1 MTTKNSTSGPV
12 SDPIAMEVY
21 NNRLMAIVESML
33 HILVRSSFSTNVKER
48 RDCSV
53 GLFDASGRVLAQTD
67 HTPLHLGSTVGAISC
82 LLQEFPIE
90 EIREGDAFM
99 CNDPYVAGG
108 THLPDITVVSPV
120 FHQGRIALFLANI
133 AHHSDVGGVV
143 PGSIS
148 GTSQTIFE
156 EGIRIPLVRIR
167 HGGKLQNDIVRLVTL
182 NTRDP
187 KEREL
192 DLGVQLATN
201 DRGVVMTQELLDHIG
216 EARFT
221 AIVADMLTYTRQRL
235 RNQLSALA
243 PKESSF
249 ISFLDDD
256 GIGDDPVKIAVR
268 VAVSDDKLLFD
279 FSGTGSQAAGAMNV
293 PFNAL
298 QATIVYCVKMMI
310 DPGLMPNHGIFDG
323 ISIKTPS
330 KSIVSPVHPAAVGAR
345 SITANKV
352 ARAVI
357 GALAQMLP
365 PDRGI
370 ASGQD
375 IVPGVCFAGQRSNGD
390 AYVYMETVGGG
401 SGGTAQ
407 VDGMDGVQL
416 HVTNTSNLPV
426 EALEHEYGLLVDEYA
441 LVEDSG
447 GAGKYRG
454 GLGIARQIAATE
466 DGVIFSVRSDGH
478 IYPAPGLRGG
488 QDGRC
493 ARILF
498 NVGSAEERELGSK
511 TSNLVLN
518 SGDSIRIETPG
529 GGGYGAI
536 EDRSDKQIFEDV
548 LDGKT
553 SLAFAKKG
561 YGASRT
567 EEILKKCEQAAFDA
581 VKGAKGA
588 DALARRSQP

>member
-1 MTTKNSTSGPV
+1 MTKKDSGSAPV

-21 NNRLMAIVESML
+21 NNRLMTIVEGML

-53 GLFDASGRVLAQTD
+53 GLFDATGRVLAQTV
-67 HTPLHLGSTVGAISC
+67 HTPLHLGSTVGAVSHLLKEFSPEQIS
-82 LLQEFPIE
+82 
-90 EIREGDAFM
+90 EGDAFM

-120 FHQGRIALFLANI
+120 FYNGRLSFFLANI

-148 GTSQTIFE
+148 GTAETIFA
-156 EGIRIPLVRIR
+156 EGIRIPIVRLR
-167 HGGKLQNDIVRLVTL
+167 YTGKVQDDIVRLVTL

-201 DRGVVMTQELLDHIG
+201 DRGIVMAQELLDQIG
-216 EARFT
+216 DHRLT
-221 AIVADMLTYTRQRL
+221 AAIADMIAYTRQRL
-235 RNQLSALA
+235 LNQLVAFTS
-243 PKESSF
+243 KEASYEA
-249 ISFLDDD
+249 FLDDD
-256 GIGDDPVKIAVR
+256 GIGDEPVRIAVR
-268 VAVSDDKLLFD
+268 ISVSGGKLLFD
-279 FSGTGSQAAGAMNV
+279 FSGTGPQAAGAMNV

-298 QATIVYCVKMMI
+298 QATVVYCVKMMI
-310 DPGLMPNHGIFDG
+310 DPGLMPNHGIFDC
-323 ISIKTPS
+323 IEIQTPGR
-330 KSIVSPVHPAAVGAR
+330 SIVSPAHPAAVGAR

-365 PDRGI
+365 QERGI

-375 IVPGVCFAGQRSNGD
+375 IVPGICFAGKRSNGD
-390 AYVYMETVGGG
+390 DYVYMETIGGG
-401 SGGTAQ
+401 SGGTAG
-407 VDGMDGVQL
+407 VDGMDGVQV

-426 EALEHEYGLLVDEYA
+426 EALEHEYNLLVDEYA
-441 LVEDSG
+441 LVEDSC
-447 GAGKYRG
+447 GAGRYRG

-466 DGVIFSVRSDGH
+466 DDVIFSVRSDGH
-478 IYPAPGLRGG
+478 IYPPPGLRGG

-493 ARILF
+493 AKILF
-498 NVGSAEERELGSK
+498 NSGSAEERELDSK
-511 TSNLVLN
+511 TTNFVLN

-529 GGGYGAI
+529 GGGYGPVG
-536 EDRSDKQIFEDV
+536 ERSDKQIVDDIENS
-548 LDGKT
+548 KT
-553 SLAFAKKG
+553 SLAFAKKA
-561 YGASRT
+561 YGTSRI
-567 EEILKKCEQAAFDA
+567 EQILEKSEQSAFDA
-581 VKGAKGA
+581 IKAA
-588 DALARRSQP
+588 E

>member
-1 MTTKNSTSGPV
+1 MTKKDSGSAPV
-12 SDPIAMEVY
+12 SDPISMEVY
-21 NNRLMAIVESML
+21 NNRLMTIVEGML

-53 GLFDASGRVLAQTD
+53 GLFDATGRVLAQTV
-67 HTPLHLGSTVGAISC
+67 HTPLHLGSTVGAVSH
-82 LLQEFPIE
+82 LLKEFSPE
-90 EIREGDAFM
+90 EISEGDAFM

-120 FHQGRIALFLANI
+120 FYNGKLSFFLANI

-148 GTSQTIFE
+148 GTAETIFA
-156 EGIRIPLVRIR
+156 EGIRIPIVRLR
-167 HGGKLQNDIVRLVTL
+167 HRGKVQNDIVRLVTL

-201 DRGVVMTQELLDHIG
+201 DRGIVMAQELLDHIG
-216 EARFT
+216 DDRLT
-221 AIVADMLTYTRQRL
+221 AAIADMIAYTRQRL
-235 RNQLSALA
+235 LNQLATFTS
-243 PKESSF
+243 KEAGYEA
-249 ISFLDDD
+249 FLDDD
-256 GIGDDPVKIAVR
+256 GIGDEPVRIAVR
-268 VAVSDDKLLFD
+268 ISVSGGKLLFD
-279 FSGTGSQAAGAMNV
+279 FSGTGPQAAGAMNI

-298 QATIVYCVKMMI
+298 QATVVYCVKMMI
-310 DPGLMPNHGIFDG
+310 DPGLMPNHGIFDCIG
-323 ISIKTPS
+323 IQTPGR
-330 KSIVSPVHPAAVGAR
+330 SIVSPAHPAAVGAR

-365 PDRGI
+365 QERGI

-375 IVPGVCFAGQRSNGD
+375 IVPGICFAGKRSNGD
-390 AYVYMETVGGG
+390 DYVYMETIGGG
-401 SGGTAQ
+401 SGGTAE
-407 VDGMDGVQL
+407 VDGMDGVQV

-426 EALEHEYGLLVDEYA
+426 EALEHEYNLLVDEYA
-441 LVEDSG
+441 LVEDSC

-466 DGVIFSVRSDGH
+466 DDVIFSVRSDGH
-478 IYPAPGLRGG
+478 IYPPPGLRDG

-493 ARILF
+493 AKILF
-498 NVGSAEERELGSK
+498 NSGSAEERELDSK
-511 TSNLVLN
+511 TTNFVLN

-529 GGGYGAI
+529 GGGYGPVS
-536 EDRSDKQIFEDV
+536 ERSDKQVIDDIENS
-548 LDGKT
+548 KT
-553 SLAFAKKG
+553 SLAFAKKA
-561 YGASRT
+561 YGPSR
-567 EEILKKCEQAAFDA
+567 IEQIVEKSEQPAFDA
-581 VKGAKGA
+581 TNAA
-588 DALARRSQP
+588 E

>member
-1 MTTKNSTSGPV
+1 MKKKDSRSAPV

-21 NNRLMAIVESML
+21 NNRLMTIVEGML

-53 GLFDASGRVLAQTD
+53 GLFDATGRVLAQTV
-67 HTPLHLGSTVGAISC
+67 HTPLHLGSTVGAVSH
-82 LLQEFPIE
+82 LLKEFSPEQIC
-90 EIREGDAFM
+90 EGDAFM

-120 FHQGRIALFLANI
+120 FYNGKLSFFLANI

-148 GTSQTIFE
+148 GTAETIFA
-156 EGIRIPLVRIR
+156 EGIRIPIVRLR
-167 HGGKLQNDIVRLVTL
+167 HTGKVQNDIVRLVTL

-201 DRGVVMTQELLDHIG
+201 DRGIVMAQELLDQIG
-216 EARFT
+216 DDRLT
-221 AIVADMLTYTRQRL
+221 AAIADMIAYTRQRL
-235 RNQLSALA
+235 LNQLATFTS
-243 PKESSF
+243 KEAGYEA
-249 ISFLDDD
+249 FLDDD
-256 GIGDDPVKIAVR
+256 GIGDEPVRIAVR
-268 VAVSDDKLLFD
+268 ISVSGGKLLFD
-279 FSGTGSQAAGAMNV
+279 FSGTGPQAAGAMNV

-298 QATIVYCVKMMI
+298 QATVVYCVKMMI
-310 DPGLMPNHGIFDG
+310 DPGLMPNHGIFDC
-323 ISIKTPS
+323 IEIQTPGR
-330 KSIVSPVHPAAVGAR
+330 SIVSPAHPAAVGAR

-365 PDRGI
+365 QERGI

-375 IVPGVCFAGQRSNGD
+375 IVPGICFAGKRSNGD
-390 AYVYMETVGGG
+390 DYVYMETIGGG
-401 SGGTAQ
+401 SGGTAD
-407 VDGMDGVQL
+407 VDGMDGVQV

-426 EALEHEYGLLVDEYA
+426 EALEHEYNLLVDEYA
-441 LVEDSG
+441 LVEDSC

-466 DGVIFSVRSDGH
+466 DDVIFSVRSDGH

-493 ARILF
+493 AKILF
-498 NVGSAEERELGSK
+498 NSGSAEERELDSK
-511 TSNLVLN
+511 TTNFVLN

-529 GGGYGAI
+529 GGGYGPVS
-536 EDRSDKQIFEDV
+536 ERSDKQVIDDIENS
-548 LDGKT
+548 KT
-553 SLAFAKKG
+553 SLAFAKKA
-561 YGASRT
+561 YGISRV
-567 EEILKKCEQAAFDA
+567 EQILEKSEQSAFDA
-581 VKGAKGA
+581 FKAA
-588 DALARRSQP
+588 E

>member
-1 MTTKNSTSGPV
+1 MTKKDSGSAPV

-21 NNRLMAIVESML
+21 NNRLMTIVEGML

-53 GLFDASGRVLAQTD
+53 GLFDATGRVLAQTV
-67 HTPLHLGSTVGAISC
+67 HTPLHLGSTVGAVSHLLKEFSPEQIS
-82 LLQEFPIE
+82 
-90 EIREGDAFM
+90 EGDAFM

-120 FHQGRIALFLANI
+120 FYNGRLSFFLANI

-148 GTSQTIFE
+148 GTAETIFA
-156 EGIRIPLVRIR
+156 EGIRIPIVRLR
-167 HGGKLQNDIVRLVTL
+167 HTGTVQNDIVRLVTL

-201 DRGVVMTQELLDHIG
+201 DRGIVMAQELLDQIG
-216 EARFT
+216 DDRLT
-221 AIVADMLTYTRQRL
+221 AAIADMIAYTQQRL
-235 RNQLSALA
+235 LNQLAAFTS
-243 PKESSF
+243 KEASYEA
-249 ISFLDDD
+249 FLDDD
-256 GIGDDPVKIAVR
+256 GIGDEPVRIAVR
-268 VAVSDDKLLFD
+268 ISVSGGKLLFD
-279 FSGTGSQAAGAMNV
+279 FSGTGPQAAGAMNV

-298 QATIVYCVKMMI
+298 QATVVYCVKMMI
-310 DPGLMPNHGIFDG
+310 DPGLMPNHGIFDCIEIQTSG
-323 ISIKTPS
+323 R
-330 KSIVSPVHPAAVGAR
+330 SIVSPAHPAAVGAR

-365 PDRGI
+365 QERGI

-375 IVPGVCFAGQRSNGD
+375 IVPGICFAGKRSNGD
-390 AYVYMETVGGG
+390 DYVYMETIGGG
-401 SGGTAQ
+401 SGGTAE
-407 VDGMDGVQL
+407 VDGMDGVQV

-426 EALEHEYGLLVDEYA
+426 EALEHEYNLLVDEYA
-441 LVEDSG
+441 LVEDSC
-447 GAGKYRG
+447 GAGRYRG
-454 GLGIARQIAATE
+454 GLGVARQIAATE
-466 DGVIFSVRSDGH
+466 DDVIFSVRSDGH

-493 ARILF
+493 AKILF
-498 NVGSAEERELGSK
+498 NSGSAEERELDSK
-511 TSNLVLN
+511 TTNFVLN

-529 GGGYGAI
+529 GGGYGPVS
-536 EDRSDKQIFEDV
+536 ERSDKQVIDDIENS
-548 LDGKT
+548 KT
-553 SLAFAKKG
+553 SLAFAKKA
-561 YGASRT
+561 YGISRV
-567 EEILKKCEQAAFDA
+567 EQILEKGEQSAFDA
-581 VKGAKGA
+581 FKAA
-588 DALARRSQP
+588 E